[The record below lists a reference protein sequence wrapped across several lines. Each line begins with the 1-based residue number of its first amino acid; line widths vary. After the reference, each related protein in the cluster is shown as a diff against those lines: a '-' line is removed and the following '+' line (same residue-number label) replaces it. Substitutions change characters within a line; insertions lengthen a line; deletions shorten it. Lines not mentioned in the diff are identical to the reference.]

1 MKKSLQFTAVLLLLI
16 VTANAQSGPRVEIN
30 IGPVLADSDEY
41 FSVNVQ
47 GNFYYMWQTS
57 EKIDLGVTTGFSL
70 FSGDRITEVFE
81 SIPDL
86 YVPVAVAGRIAIA
99 QSFSMGAD
107 LGYGINVEGGG
118 GFYYRPVIAY
128 NFSEKLA
135 LTASF
140 SSIIESEYTTSAF
153 NLGVNF
159 GF

>member
-16 VTANAQSGPRVEIN
+16 VTVNAQSGPRVEVN

-70 FSGDRITEVFE
+70 FSGDRIEEVFE

-86 YVPVAVAGRIAIA
+86 YVPVAVAGRINITQA
-99 QSFSMGAD
+99 FSMGGD

-135 LTASF
+135 LTGSF
-140 SSIIESEYTTSAF
+140 SSIIENDYTTSAI